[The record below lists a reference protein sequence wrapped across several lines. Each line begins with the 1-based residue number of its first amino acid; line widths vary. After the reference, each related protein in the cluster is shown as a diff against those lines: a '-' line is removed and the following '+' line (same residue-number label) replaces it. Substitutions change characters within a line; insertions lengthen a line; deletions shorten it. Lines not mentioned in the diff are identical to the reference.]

1 MKTIVVTGST
11 RGIGFGL
18 ADEFLKL
25 GTNVVVSGRSQASV
39 ETAVERLIKV
49 HGESRVLGVP
59 CDVSRPGEVQAL
71 WDSAVKR
78 FSSVEV
84 WINNAGLSSPRS
96 PFWLQSPAR
105 AREVV
110 ETNLIGVMN
119 GCQVALN
126 GMLAQGRGHIWNMEG
141 FGSGGQKAE
150 GMAIYGATKRAVTYF
165 TEALLKDTMGKNVS
179 VSFLS
184 PGIVVTDLLKDDYK
198 DAPEAWEKAKR
209 IFNILGDRVETVTP
223 FLARRVLET
232 EKTGSRVAWLT
243 TGKAFFR
250 FMTAFRKRDIFI

>member
-18 ADEFLKL
+18 VDDFLKL
-25 GTNVVVSGRSQASV
+25 GTNVVVSGRTPASV
-39 ETAVERLIKV
+39 KTAVERLIKA
-49 HGESRVLGVP
+49 HGESRILGVP
-59 CDVSRPGEVQAL
+59 CDVSRPEEVQAL
-71 WDSAVKR
+71 WDAAVKR
-78 FSSVEV
+78 FSSVDV
-84 WINNAGLSSPRS
+84 WINNAGLSSPRL
-96 PFWLQSPAR
+96 PFWLQSPIRAR
-105 AREVV
+105 AVV

-126 GMLAQGRGHIWNMEG
+126 GMLAQGQGHIWNMEG

-150 GMAIYGATKRAVTYF
+150 GIAIYGATKRAVTYF
-165 TEALLKDTMGKNVS
+165 TEALLKDTKGKNVG

-198 DAPEAWEKAKR
+198 DAPEAWEKAKKF
-209 IFNILGDRVETVTP
+209 FNILGDKVETVTP
-223 FLARRVLET
+223 FLAKGVLET

-250 FMTAFRKRDIFI
+250 FMTAFRKRDIFT